1 VKTDF
6 DAQNTENA
14 SASETDEAD
23 KTADPTSNQDMS
35 QSGATGP
42 RPVFSWQVRVYYED
56 TDTGGI
62 VYYANYL
69 RFFERARTEWLRS
82 LGISQQALFETDGLQ
97 FVVRSIDLQYLA
109 PARLDDVLQL
119 KMSLV
124 AARRASLIL
133 NQTASLDGR
142 TETLVSAKV
151 RIAAINHTTGRPI
164 GLPNW
169 ILERVNR

>member
-1 VKTDF
+1 MKTDF
-6 DAQNTENA
+6 DAQKTGKLPDHSATEG
-14 SASETDEAD
+14 ETAGV
-23 KTADPTSNQDMS
+23 K
-35 QSGATGP
+35 
-42 RPVFSWQVRVYYED
+42 PVFSWSVRVYYED

-82 LGISQQALFETDGLQ
+82 LGVSQQALFESDGLQ
-97 FVVRSIDLQYLA
+97 FVVRSIDLQYMA
-109 PARLDDVLQL
+109 PARLDDVLHL
-119 KMSLV
+119 KMDLL
-124 AARRASLIL
+124 AARRASLVL

-142 TETLVSAKV
+142 SEILVSAKV
-151 RIAAINHTTGRPI
+151 RIAAISHITGRPI